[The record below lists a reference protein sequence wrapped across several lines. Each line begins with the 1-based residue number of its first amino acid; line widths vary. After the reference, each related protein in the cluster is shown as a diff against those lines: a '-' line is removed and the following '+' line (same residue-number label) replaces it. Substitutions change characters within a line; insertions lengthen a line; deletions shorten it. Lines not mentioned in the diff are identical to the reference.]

1 MNMTPP
7 SDRQTDGIATPG
19 SHRIRSVR
27 RAFAIAALAT
37 VLCASTDGARAAS
50 ADSALDA
57 YEKRDFARARAEFE
71 KLAKER
77 PDDPRYRF
85 NAGDAAYR
93 MRDFTN
99 AAAHFESA
107 LASPDLKL
115 QQGAYY
121 NLGNSRYLIG
131 EQAKEPQEKLQAWQ
145 QSLTNFSSALGLD
158 PKDTNAAS
166 NLAYMR
172 QRVEELM
179 KQMPPPQKQQP
190 KGDKDKDKKD
200 KKDDPGKDQQ
210 PPQQQ
215 SGDKPQDPQD
225 QQKDAQSSKDD
236 PGKDPDKDQ
245 AGKKGEQEDKKSG
258 QAKSD
263 PKKHG
268 KPEQGQ
274 KEKQQAQKQ
283 DGKETG
289 KEGEDGEAQ
298 EASEETAKP
307 GEMSPAQAAR
317 LLDNQKA
324 EEKALVFQSGNGKES
339 PERKR
344 RRKTW

>member
-1 MNMTPP
+1 MNMTHPN
-7 SDRQTDGIATPG
+7 DRRMDGIARPG
-19 SHRIRSVR
+19 NHRVRSAR
-27 RAFAIAALAT
+27 RALAVAALTTA
-37 VLCASTDGARAAS
+37 LCASTAGARAAS

-93 MRDFTN
+93 MRDLTN
-99 AAAHFESA
+99 AAAHFESV

-131 EQAKEPQEKLQAWQ
+131 EQAKDPQAKLQAWQ

-179 KQMPPPQKQQP
+179 KQMPPPQQQQP

-200 KKDDPGKDQQ
+200 DPGKDQQ
-210 PPQQQ
+210 PQDQQ
-215 SGDKPQDPQD
+215 SGDKQQDAQD
-225 QQKDAQSSKDD
+225 KQKDPQSSKDD
-236 PGKDPDKDQ
+236 PGKDQDEDQ
-245 AGKKGEQEDKKSG
+245 AGKKGEPEDKKSE

-263 PKKHG
+263 PKKDG

-283 DGKETG
+283 AGKETG

-298 EASEETAKP
+298 EASEEAAKP

-339 PERKR
+339 RERQR

>member
-1 MNMTPP
+1 MKMTPP
-7 SDRQTDGIATPG
+7 SNRRMDDIATPG
-19 SHRIRSVR
+19 SHRIRSFR
-27 RAFAIAALAT
+27 RALAIAALTT
-37 VLCASTDGARAAS
+37 VLCASTAGARAAS

-107 LASPDLKL
+107 LTSPDLKL

-131 EQAKEPQEKLQAWQ
+131 EQAKEPQAKLQAWQ

-225 QQKDAQSSKDD
+225 QQKDD
-236 PGKDPDKDQ
+236 PGKDQDKDQ

-263 PKKHG
+263 PKKDG

-289 KEGEDGEAQ
+289 KVGEDGEAQ

-339 PERKR
+339 PEQKR

>member
-27 RAFAIAALAT
+27 CAFAIAALAT
-37 VLCASTDGARAAS
+37 VLCASTAGARAAS

-200 KKDDPGKDQQ
+200 DPGKDQQ
-210 PPQQQ
+210 PSQQQ

-225 QQKDAQSSKDD
+225 QQKDD

-263 PKKHG
+263 PKKDG

>member
-1 MNMTPP
+1 MNMTPH
-7 SDRQTDGIATPG
+7 SDRRTDGIETPG
-19 SHRIRSVR
+19 IHRSGSAR
-27 RAFAIAALAT
+27 RALAFAVLMT
-37 VLCASTDGARAAS
+37 VFWASTAAVMAAS

-57 YEKRDFARARAEFE
+57 YEKGDFARARAEFE
-71 KLAKER
+71 RLAKER

-131 EQAKEPQEKLQAWQ
+131 EQAKDPQAKLQAWQ

-179 KQMPPPQKQQP
+179 KQMPPPQQQQQ
-190 KGDKDKDKKD
+190 KGDKDKD

-210 PPQQQ
+210 RQDQQ
-215 SGDKPQDPQD
+215 SGDKQQDPQD
-225 QQKDAQSSKDD
+225 KQKDSQSSKSDT
-236 PGKDPDKDQ
+236 GKDQDKGQ
-245 AGKKGEQEDKKSG
+245 AGKKGEQEDKKSE
-258 QAKSD
+258 QAKSET
-263 PKKHG
+263 KKDG

-283 DGKETG
+283 AGKETG

-298 EASEETAKP
+298 EASEAAAKP

-324 EEKALVFQSGNGKES
+324 EEKALVFQSGDGKES
-339 PERKR
+339 RERKHG
-344 RRKTW
+344 RKTW

>member
-7 SDRQTDGIATPG
+7 SKRRMDGIATPG
-19 SHRIRSVR
+19 SHRAGSAH
-27 RAFAIAALAT
+27 RAFAIAALTTA
-37 VLCASTDGARAAS
+37 LCASTAGARAAS

-190 KGDKDKDKKD
+190 KGDKDKDNDKKD
-200 KKDDPGKDQQ
+200 KKDAPGKDPQ

-225 QQKDAQSSKDD
+225 QQKDA
-236 PGKDPDKDQ
+236 PGKDQDKDQ

-258 QAKSD
+258 QTKSD
-263 PKKHG
+263 PKKDG

-298 EASEETAKP
+298 EASEVTAKP

-339 PERKR
+339 AERKT

>member
-1 MNMTPP
+1 MNTTHPGTRRM
-7 SDRQTDGIATPG
+7 DGIAAPA
-19 SHRIRSVR
+19 SARSCSVR
-27 RAFAIAALAT
+27 RSTAIAVLMT
-37 VLCASTDGARAAS
+37 VLCASAAAVRAAS
-50 ADSALDA
+50 PDSALDA

-107 LASPDLKL
+107 LGSPDLKL

-121 NLGNSRYLIG
+121 NLGNSRYLMG
-131 EQAKEPQEKLQAWQ
+131 EQATDPKAKLQAWQ

-158 PKDTNAAS
+158 PRDTNAAS

-179 KQMPPPQKQQP
+179 KQMPPPQQQQQQQ

-200 KKDDPGKDQQ
+200 APGKDQQ
-210 PPQQQ
+210 PRQQQ
-215 SGDKPQDPQD
+215 SGDKQQDPQD
-225 QQKDAQSSKDD
+225 KQKDAPASKGD
-236 PGKDPDKDQ
+236 PGKDQDKDQ
-245 AGKKGEQEDKKSG
+245 AGKKGEQDDKKSD

-263 PKKHG
+263 PKKDG

-283 DGKETG
+283 AGKETG
-289 KEGEDGEAQ
+289 KEGDDGEAQ
-298 EASEETAKP
+298 EASEEAAKP

-339 PERKR
+339 RERQR

>member
-1 MNMTPP
+1 MNTTPP
-7 SDRQTDGIATPG
+7 SDRPMDATAAHVGGRPG
-19 SHRIRSVR
+19 PAHR
-27 RAFAIAALAT
+27 ALVITALST
-37 VLCASTDGARAAS
+37 VLCASTVAVRAAS
-50 ADSALDA
+50 ADAALDA
-57 YEKRDFARARAEFE
+57 YEKGDFARARAGFE
-71 KLAKER
+71 RLAKER

-121 NLGNSRYLIG
+121 NLGNARYLIG
-131 EQAKEPQEKLQAWQ
+131 EQAKDPQAKLQAWQ

-179 KQMPPPQKQQP
+179 KQMPPPQQQQQQQ
-190 KGDKDKDKKD
+190 KGEKDKD

-210 PPQQQ
+210 AQDQQ
-215 SGDKPQDPQD
+215 SGDKQKDPQD
-225 QQKDAQSSKDD
+225 KQKDAQSNKGDQ
-236 PGKDPDKDQ
+236 DKDQ
-245 AGKKGEQEDKKSG
+245 AGKKGEQEDKKSE

-263 PKKHG
+263 PKKDG
-268 KPEQGQ
+268 KPDQGQ
-274 KEKQQAQKQ
+274 KDKQQAQKQ
-283 DGKETG
+283 AGKETG
-289 KEGEDGEAQ
+289 KEGGDGEAQ
-298 EASEETAKP
+298 EATEEAAKP

-339 PERKR
+339 PERQR

>member
-27 RAFAIAALAT
+27 CAFAIAALAT
-37 VLCASTDGARAAS
+37 VLCASTAGARAAS

-166 NLAYMR
+166 DLAYMR

-200 KKDDPGKDQQ
+200 DPGKDQQ

-225 QQKDAQSSKDD
+225 QQKDD

-263 PKKHG
+263 PKKDG

>member
-37 VLCASTDGARAAS
+37 VLCASTAGARAAS

-200 KKDDPGKDQQ
+200 DPGKDQQ

-225 QQKDAQSSKDD
+225 QQKDD

-263 PKKHG
+263 PKKDG

>member
-7 SDRQTDGIATPG
+7 NDRRMDGIATPG
-19 SHRIRSVR
+19 GHRAGPAR
-27 RAFAIAALAT
+27 RWLAVVALLA
-37 VLCASTDGARAAS
+37 VLCASTAGVLAAS

-57 YEKRDFARARAEFE
+57 YEKGDFARARAEFE
-71 KLAKER
+71 KLAKQR

-121 NLGNSRYLIG
+121 NLGNSRYLMG
-131 EQAKEPQEKLQAWQ
+131 EQAKDPQAKLQAWQ

-179 KQMPPPQKQQP
+179 KQMPPPQKQQQ

-200 KKDDPGKDQQ
+200 DPGKDRQPQDQQSGDNQQEPQDKQKDPQSGKGDPGKDQ
-210 PPQQQ
+210 
-215 SGDKPQDPQD
+215 
-225 QQKDAQSSKDD
+225 
-236 PGKDPDKDQ
+236 DKDQ
-245 AGKKGEQEDKKSG
+245 AGKKGEKEDKKDE

-263 PKKHG
+263 PKKDG

-283 DGKETG
+283 AGKEAG

-298 EASEETAKP
+298 EASEEAARP

-317 LLDNQKA
+317 LLDDQKA
-324 EEKALVFQSGNGKES
+324 EEKALVFQSGEGKES
-339 PERKR
+339 RERKR
-344 RRKTW
+344 GRKTW

>member
-27 RAFAIAALAT
+27 CAFAIAALAT
-37 VLCASTDGARAAS
+37 VLCASTAGARAAS

-131 EQAKEPQEKLQAWQ
+131 EQAKEPQAKLQAWQ

-190 KGDKDKDKKD
+190 KGDKDKDKD

-225 QQKDAQSSKDD
+225 QQKDDPGKD

-263 PKKHG
+263 PKKDG

-283 DGKETG
+283 AGEEAG
-289 KEGEDGEAQ
+289 KEGEDGEAL
-298 EASEETAKP
+298 EASEETSKP

>member
-27 RAFAIAALAT
+27 CAFAIAALAT
-37 VLCASTDGARAAS
+37 VLCASTAGARAAS

-200 KKDDPGKDQQ
+200 DPGKDQQ
-210 PPQQQ
+210 PSQQQ

-225 QQKDAQSSKDD
+225 QQKDD
-236 PGKDPDKDQ
+236 PGKDPGKDQDKDQ
-245 AGKKGEQEDKKSG
+245 AGKKGQQEDKKSG

-263 PKKHG
+263 PKKDG

>member
-1 MNMTPP
+1 MKMTPP
-7 SDRQTDGIATPG
+7 NDRRMDGIATPG

-27 RAFAIAALAT
+27 RAFAIAALTT

-99 AAAHFESA
+99 AAVHFESA

-200 KKDDPGKDQQ
+200 DPGKDPQ

-225 QQKDAQSSKDD
+225 QQKDDQSSKDD
-236 PGKDPDKDQ
+236 PGKDQDKDQ

-263 PKKHG
+263 PKKDG

-274 KEKQQAQKQ
+274 KEKQPAQKQ
-283 DGKETG
+283 GGEEAG
-289 KEGEDGEAQ
+289 KEGEDGEAL
-298 EASEETAKP
+298 EASEETSKP

>member
-1 MNMTPP
+1 MNMTPS
-7 SDRQTDGIATPG
+7 SDRRSDGIATPG
-19 SHRIRSVR
+19 SHRAGPARLGPV
-27 RAFAIAALAT
+27 IAALSAM
-37 VLCASTDGARAAS
+37 LCASAAGARAAS

-57 YEKRDFARARAEFE
+57 YEKGDFARARAGFE

-121 NLGNSRYLIG
+121 NLGNARYLIG
-131 EQAKEPQEKLQAWQ
+131 EQAKDPQSKLQAWQ

-179 KQMPPPQKQQP
+179 KQMPPPQQQQQ
-190 KGDKDKDKKD
+190 KGDKDKDKD

-210 PPQQQ
+210 SQDPQ
-215 SGDKPQDPQD
+215 SGDKQKDPQD
-225 QQKDAQSSKDD
+225 KQKDAQSNKGDQ
-236 PGKDPDKDQ
+236 DKDQ
-245 AGKKGEQEDKKSG
+245 AGKKGEQEDKKSE

-263 PKKHG
+263 PKKDG

-274 KEKQQAQKQ
+274 KDKQQAQKQ
-283 DGKETG
+283 AGKETG

-298 EASEETAKP
+298 EAAEEAAKP

-339 PERKR
+339 PERQR

>member
-7 SDRQTDGIATPG
+7 SNRRMDDIAAPGGDRP
-19 SHRIRSVR
+19 RSAR
-27 RAFAIAALAT
+27 RWLAIAALIP
-37 VLCASTDGARAAS
+37 VLCASTAGARAAS
-50 ADSALDA
+50 PDSALDA

-121 NLGNSRYLIG
+121 NLGNSRYLLG
-131 EQAKEPQEKLQAWQ
+131 EQAADPQAKLQAWQ

-179 KQMPPPQKQQP
+179 KQMPPPQQQQQ
-190 KGDKDKDKKD
+190 KGDKDKD

-210 PPQQQ
+210 AQQPQ
-215 SGDKPQDPQD
+215 SGDKQQGQQDK
-225 QQKDAQSSKDD
+225 QKDPQSSKGD
-236 PGKDPDKDQ
+236 PGKDQDKDQ
-245 AGKKGEQEDKKSG
+245 AGKKGEQEDKKSE

-263 PKKHG
+263 PKKDG

-274 KEKQQAQKQ
+274 QEKQQAQKQ
-283 DGKETG
+283 AGKETG
-289 KEGEDGEAQ
+289 KEGDDGAAQ
-298 EASEETAKP
+298 EASEEAAKP

-339 PERKR
+339 RERQR

>member
-1 MNMTPP
+1 MTPP
-7 SDRQTDGIATPG
+7 SNRRMDGSASPG
-19 SHRIRSVR
+19 SDRCRPASRWPAVV
-27 RAFAIAALAT
+27 ALGL
-37 VLCASTDGARAAS
+37 VLCASGAGARATS
-50 ADSALDA
+50 PDSALDA

-121 NLGNSRYLIG
+121 NLGNSRYLLG
-131 EQAKEPQEKLQAWQ
+131 EQAADPQAKLQAWQ

-179 KQMPPPQKQQP
+179 KQMPPPQQQQQQQ
-190 KGDKDKDKKD
+190 KGDKDKD

-210 PPQQQ
+210 AQQPQ
-215 SGDKPQDPQD
+215 SGDKQQGQQDK
-225 QQKDAQSSKDD
+225 QKDPQSSKGD
-236 PGKDPDKDQ
+236 PGKDQDKDQ
-245 AGKKGEQEDKKSG
+245 AGKKGEQEDKKSE

-263 PKKHG
+263 PKKDG

-274 KEKQQAQKQ
+274 QEKQQAQKQ
-283 DGKETG
+283 AGKETG
-289 KEGEDGEAQ
+289 KEGDDGAAQ
-298 EASEETAKP
+298 EASEEAAKP

-339 PERKR
+339 RERQR